1 MKNEEDTEAV
11 DSTEEESAESADT
24 TEKGVK
30 LPEEFQKQ
38 AHLFI
43 DSCDS
48 KAKIDYVR
56 TCINDKDD
64 ELRKEA
70 ASKGK
75 KKGKQEGDFAT
86 TDAPYD
92 VKY

>member
-1 MKNEEDTEAV
+1 MKTDETEVADNSSEENEE
-11 DSTEEESAESADT
+11 T
-24 TEKGVK
+24 TGTSGEKGVK